1 MLLRISQAIKTEWWA
16 RCIGDVVPA
25 LAELPWDSQSVINVT
40 TETALAIRADCEFY
54 ADPNAVDATASE
66 RAAYRALL
74 KQINAAL

>member
-1 MLLRISQAIKTEWWA
+1 MLLRITPVIRNEWQT
-16 RCIGDVVPA
+16 RCIADVVPA
-25 LAELPWDSQSVINVT
+25 LDALPWFEQSVINVT

-54 ADPNAVDATASE
+54 VDPKAVDATAGE